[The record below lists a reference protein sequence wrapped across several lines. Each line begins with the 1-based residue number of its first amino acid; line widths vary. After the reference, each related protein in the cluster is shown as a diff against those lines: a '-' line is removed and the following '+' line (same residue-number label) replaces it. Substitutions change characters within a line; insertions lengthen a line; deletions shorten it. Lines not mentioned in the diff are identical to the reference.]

1 MKIKVP
7 FNKENIKILKN
18 IKQDNKVNFKV
29 LIEDKII
36 EVIFKKLKIAEDHYK
51 DINNDFLD
59 LIINKAKECEISKKI
74 YKDNDTY
81 IIKEVTEKIV
91 SLKLNVENT
100 VALEKLLE
108 KYPDKT
114 QTDMLNELIKKGI
127 NYKLNTFTT
136 QNIDKV

>member
-7 FNKENIKILKN
+7 FNKENIEILKN

-36 EVIFKKLKIAEDHYK
+36 EVIFNELKVLKDHY
-51 DINNDFLD
+51 INIDEGFLD
-59 LIINKAKECEISKKI
+59 LLIKKAKESTTNKKI

-81 IIKEVTEKIV
+81 IIKEITEKIV
-91 SLKLNVENT
+91 SLRLSVENT

-108 KYPDKT
+108 KYPEKT
-114 QTDMLNELIKKGI
+114 QTDILNDLIKKGRG
-127 NYKLNTFTT
+127 YLEEESQK
-136 QNIDKV
+136 